1 MLSQVYTYMINI
13 NVREFLRLLT
23 GLSSERVRWIKT
35 IKDLDVDIVNIIG
48 DILLSA
54 CKLVKRYLLIYIC
67 VVCLLIYVHIF
78 LFLYLFWNK
87 LIPRTLLLRSW
98 NHKILL
104 QVKLKSFDFLIK
116 ELQIKKCPHMVIWF
130 NLYKMTG

>member
-1 MLSQVYTYMINI
+1 MINI
-13 NVREFLRLLT
+13 NVGEFLRLLT

-87 LIPRTLLLRSW
+87 LIPSTLLLRSW

-116 ELQIKKCPHMVIWF
+116 ELQVKKCPRMVIWF
-130 NLYKMTG
+130 N